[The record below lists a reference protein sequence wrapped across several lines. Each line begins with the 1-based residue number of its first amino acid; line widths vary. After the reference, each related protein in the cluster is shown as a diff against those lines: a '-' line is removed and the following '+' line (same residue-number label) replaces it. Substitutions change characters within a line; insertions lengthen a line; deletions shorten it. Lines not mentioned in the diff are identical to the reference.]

1 MKLSKNEKEIT
12 YCSASEYV
20 CLHGPKPI
28 DKEIEKFRKDVR
40 E

>member
-12 YCSASEYV
+12 CSASEYV
-20 CLHGPKPI
+20 CLHVPKPI
-28 DKEIEKFRKDVR
+28 DKEIAKFRKDVR